1 MRPTRSR
8 HSTWHSRVRYRG
20 IKSTPAQEL
29 LDMLTRSLCLTVS
42 ACSALAMLTATIAE
56 AQAPALPAGTSQR
69 LQFQNPDLVVDLG
82 VGLWALPLPMD
93 YDGDGDHD
101 MVVATVTKPSN
112 GIFFFE
118 NTEGNVPFPVF
129 AAPTRLGDAIDHLTI
144 SHINDTSYVLSPS
157 AVYPDFRKTLLQGR
171 VDLGVTGPDPGGK
184 LRARQWKMVDYNA
197 DGLLDVVVGLGIW
210 AEYGW
215 DDAYNDQG
223 VWTNGPLHG
232 HVFVCINNGAAD
244 QPAYGEPVQVMTTDG
259 PVDTFG
265 APSPNFA
272 DFDGDGDLDLLG
284 GEFVDHITYFQ
295 NTGTPAEPVYAKG
308 RYLEHEGHEIRMD
321 LCMLQVIA
329 MDWDKDGDIDLVV
342 GEEDGRVALLEHTGV
357 VHDGMPAFLP
367 PRHFQQHA
375 DLLKVGALNT
385 PSSCDWDHDGD
396 DDLIVGDTAG
406 YLSLVENLDGGNPPR
421 WAKSVYLRA
430 GDEIIRIQ
438 AGENGSIQGPTEAKW
453 GYTVPSV
460 ADWNHDGLLDIV
472 TNSIWGKVVWFENT
486 GSENAALLAPAQP
499 ITVEWEGPT
508 PKPEWTWW
516 NPQGD
521 ELVTQWRTT
530 PVVCDWNKDQLNDLV
545 MLDHEGYLA
554 FFERQER
561 DDRLVLLPGARIFLD
576 AAGNPL
582 RLNEKR
588 AGGSGRRKLVPAD
601 WDGDG
606 NTDFLING
614 DSVDLLRN
622 VATDAAPKFELLGSL
637 DARKIGG
644 HSTCPTVVDWDRNGV
659 PDLLYGAEDGFF
671 YYLPNPRSAP

>member
-1 MRPTRSR
+1 MS
-8 HSTWHSRVRYRG
+8 
-20 IKSTPAQEL
+20 
-29 LDMLTRSLCLTVS
+29 TRSLCLTVS
-42 ACSALAMLTATIAE
+42 ACSALAVLAATIAE
-56 AQAPALPAGTSQR
+56 AQNPALPAGTSQR

-112 GIFFFE
+112 GIFYFE
-118 NTEGNVPFPVF
+118 NIEGSVPFPVF

-144 SHINDTSYVLSPS
+144 SHTHGTSYVLSPS

-171 VDLGVTGPDPGGK
+171 VDLGITGPDPGGK
-184 LRARQWKMVDYNA
+184 VRARQWKMVDYNA

-232 HVFVCINNGAAD
+232 HVFVCINHGAAD
-244 QPAYGEPVQVMTTDG
+244 KPAYGEPVQVMTTDG

-272 DFDGDGDLDLLG
+272 DFDGD
-284 GEFVDHITYFQ
+284 
-295 NTGTPAEPVYAKG
+295 
-308 RYLEHEGHEIRMD
+308 
-321 LCMLQVIA
+321 
-329 MDWDKDGDIDLVV
+329 
-342 GEEDGRVALLEHTGV
+342 
-357 VHDGMPAFLP
+357 
-367 PRHFQQHA
+367 
-375 DLLKVGALNT
+375 
-385 PSSCDWDHDGD
+385 

-406 YLSLVENLDGGNPPR
+406 YLSFVENLDGGNPPR
-421 WAKSVYLRA
+421 WAKPVYLRA
-430 GDEIIRIQ
+430 GDEVIRIQ
-438 AGENGSIQGPTEAKW
+438 AGENGSIQGPAEAKW

-472 TNSIWGKVVWFENT
+472 INSIWGKVVWFENI
-486 GSENAALLAPAQP
+486 GSENGALLAPAQP
-499 ITVEWEGPT
+499 IAVEWEGPT

-554 FFERQER
+554 LFERQRR

-576 AAGNPL
+576 AVGNPL

-622 VATDAAPKFELLGSL
+622 VATDAAPKFEVLGSL

-671 YYLPNPRSAP
+671 YYLPNPRIP